1 MSASPLLFEGVR
13 LTLAREGSSAIV
25 SLFNPP
31 HGYFDAQSEREL
43 LQALD
48 LIDGEDGLRTVI
60 LTGREPGV
68 FVRHYDVGVLER
80 IGRTMQERGLAF
92 SPEAP
97 PPESG
102 FHRCAARLEAGSW
115 ITIAAIGGWCMGG
128 GMELALAC
136 KLRYAQA
143 GDYLLGLP
151 EVQLGIIPGGG
162 GTQKLGRAV
171 GHTRALEMLLLGTCV
186 GPNEAARIGL
196 VHAVVP
202 DALAHARAV
211 ARTLDGRSPE
221 ALRHI
226 VSLHAMAG
234 QADAAAGMA
243 AERGAFSQLVV
254 RPFALEAMADFNGGR
269 RSFPEADQ

>member
-1 MSASPLLFEGVR
+1 MTAFPLLLDGAR
-13 LTLAREGSSAIV
+13 LTLARDGNSAIV

-48 LIDGEDGLRTVI
+48 IIDAQAELRTVV

-68 FVRHYDVGVLER
+68 FVRHYDVGLLER
-80 IGRTMQERGLAF
+80 IGRTMQERGLRF

-102 FHRCAARLEAGSW
+102 FHRCTARLEAGSW

-128 GMELALAC
+128 GLELALAC

-171 GHTRALEMLLLGTCV
+171 GHARALEMLLLGTCV
-186 GPNEAARIGL
+186 DPEEAARIGL

-202 DALAHARAV
+202 DALAHAQAI
-211 ARTLDGRSPE
+211 ARTLGRRSPE

-234 QADAAAGMA
+234 QAAAGVGMA
-243 AERGAFSQLVV
+243 AERGAFSQLLAS
-254 RPFALEAMADFNGGR
+254 PFALAAMADFNAGHR
-269 RSFPEADQ
+269 CFPEADE